1 MKIFYTKTTQKEV
14 KKVKL
19 DVITI
24 PQEDRDAISFACKEE
39 NAALVFTTRASNN
52 ENDVPE
58 FIVLARNL
66 DSRFTGNE
74 YIFWKYNPREKKL
87 HSGEYLL
94 DSANSIKTFA
104 NLIHITD

>member
-1 MKIFYTKTTQKEV
+1 M
-14 KKVKL
+14 KL
-19 DVITI
+19 DVIAI

-39 NAALVFTTRASNN
+39 NAALVLPARASTH

-66 DSRFTGNE
+66 DPRFTGNE
-74 YIFWKYNPREKKL
+74 YIVWKYNPREKKL

-94 DSANSIKTFA
+94 DSANSIKIFA
-104 NLIHITD
+104 NLINI